1 MTIHELLQELEEEAQ
16 MTRHVLARVRE
27 DQLGWTPHEKSM
39 TLGQLAMHVASVPG
53 AIAAISTQP
62 TFDVKTPVPR
72 PSATSVA
79 ELLTRH
85 DDSISRA
92 KAILSEMNDAALL
105 SPWRMVDG
113 DQEVGVISRG
123 ALLRSIMLNHWYHHR
138 GQLTVYLRQTG
149 SLVPA
154 IYGPSA
160 DESPFAKQSRE
171 NNCR

>member
-1 MTIHELLQELEEEAQ
+1 MTIDDLLLELEEEAQ
-16 MTRHVLARVRE
+16 TTRRVLARVRE
-27 DQLGWTPHEKSM
+27 DQLCWTPHEKSM

-53 AIAAISTQP
+53 AIAGISTQP
-62 TFDVKTPVPR
+62 TFDIKTAIPR

-79 ELLTRH
+79 ELLTVL
-85 DDSISRA
+85 DESVVRA
-92 KAILSEMNDAALL
+92 KAILSEMDNAALL

-113 DQEVGVISRG
+113 DQEVAVISRG

-160 DESPFAKQSRE
+160 DENPFAK
-171 NNCR
+171 

>member
-1 MTIHELLQELEEEAQ
+1 MTINDLLQELEEEAQ
-16 MTRHVLARVRE
+16 TTRRVLARVRE
-27 DQLGWTPHEKSM
+27 DQLGWAPHEKSM

-53 AIAAISTQP
+53 AIAGISTQP
-62 TFDVKTPVPR
+62 TFEVKTPIPR

-79 ELLTRH
+79 ELLKRL
-85 DDSISRA
+85 DESVARA
-92 KAILSEMNDAALL
+92 KAILREMGDAALL

-113 DQEVGVISRG
+113 DQEVAVISRG

-154 IYGPSA
+154 IYGASA
-160 DESPFAKQSRE
+160 DENPFTK
-171 NNCR
+171 